1 MSKLNR
7 FILPLTIFVSC
18 ACFIVLVK
26 ILRHVPKH
34 YHASINLV
42 GSIGLVFAIIQI
54 LLAYYTEQRQNVD
67 KEASQYAES
76 ILQGFDKI
84 DDFLIENYESLN
96 IIFDIM
102 YSSIQ
107 IPSSD
112 ADLNAM
118 IRKMDKKTKDI
129 LFIIY
134 GKLTILFEKMYL
146 SNPSL
151 FDNDKLGVRVR
162 LYTDNI
168 FYYEYWNVAKTIYN
182 RNFVEF
188 IDNKYTYLTIIDT
201 KYDKPDRD
209 IYRIPYFD
217 DNTFIFKSPTQDGG
231 WQ

>member
-1 MSKLNR
+1 MTSFL
-7 FILPLTIFVSC
+7 LPSTIFVSC
-18 ACFIVLVK
+18 VFFVVLVK
-26 ILRHVPKH
+26 ILHYVPKH

-54 LLAYYTEQRQNVD
+54 LLAYYTEQQQD
-67 KEASQYAES
+67 LEKEASQYADT
-76 ILQGFDKI
+76 ILQGFDRI
-84 DDFLIENYESLN
+84 DDFLIDNYESLN
-96 IIFDIM
+96 VIFDIM
-102 YSSIQ
+102 YHSIQ

-112 ADLNAM
+112 TNLNDVV
-118 IRKMDKKTKDI
+118 RNMDKKTKDI

-146 SNPSL
+146 TNPSL

-168 FYYEYWNVAKTIYN
+168 FFYEYWNVSKTIYN

-188 IDNKYTYLTIIDT
+188 MDTKYTYLNVTDH

-209 IYRIPYFD
+209 IYRIPFFN
-217 DNTFIFKSPTQDGG
+217 DNTFIFKSPTQDGD
-231 WQ
+231 WR